1 LKKENPMSDFASLR
15 RVLAAAFLVS
25 AAALTLSSAV
35 AQNAPAK
42 DGIPDF
48 TAPGTSW
55 TMINSNATDYV
66 PPATGPKPVTND
78 PRYPHIGNLQPG
90 QKTERVAD
98 LTNPILQDWVKPQ
111 MQRYNQ
117 EVIDGT
123 IPFVATSLCYPGGVP
138 AQLLVPTTVFFI
150 QKPDEV
156 IMIWERDQLVRH
168 VYLNQ
173 QHTKNP
179 RPTWFGESVGH
190 YENGDT
196 LAIDTVGFVE
206 HPLSFVDNYRTP
218 HTKQLHVT
226 ERWKITTVAAAGRR
240 GGGGAGGAGRDK
252 GIEVTF
258 TVEDPGAFTMPWGG
272 MMRYR
277 NEAGTLEEFACA
289 ENNGGHFAA
298 EKYEMP
304 QAKVADF

>member
-1 LKKENPMSDFASLR
+1 MPEFAFSR
-15 RVLAAAFLVS
+15 RAFGAVLLTAAAI
-25 AAALTLSSAV
+25 LTLS
-35 AQNAPAK
+35 PAAGDDKTGK

-48 TAPGTSW
+48 EAPGTSW

-66 PPATGPKPVTND
+66 DPVSGAKPVTND
-78 PRYPHIGNLQPG
+78 PKYPHVGNLQPG

-98 LTNPILQDWVKPQ
+98 LTSPILQDWVKPQ
-111 MQRYNQ
+111 MQKYNQ
-117 EVIDGT
+117 EVIKGT

-168 VYLNQ
+168 VYLNR
-173 QHTKNP
+173 QHTRNP

-196 LAIDTVGFVE
+196 LVIDTVGFVE
-206 HPLSFVDNYRTP
+206 HPFSFVDNYRTP

-226 ERWKITTVAAAGRR
+226 ERWKITTVPGGGRR
-240 GGGGAGGAGRDK
+240 GGGANAGGVK
-252 GIEVTF
+252 GIEVSF

-272 MMRYR
+272 RMRYR
-277 NEAGTLEEFACA
+277 NEKGTLEEFVCA

-304 QAKVADF
+304 VAKQADF

>member
-1 LKKENPMSDFASLR
+1 VWAAGL
-15 RVLAAAFLVS
+15 LAA
-25 AAALTLSSAV
+25 AAALTF
-35 AQNAPAK
+35 APASAQGAAGHNALGN
-42 DGIPDF
+42 DAIPDF
-48 TAPGTSW
+48 TAPGTGW

-66 PPATGPKPVTND
+66 DPAAGPKPVTND
-78 PRYPHIGNLQPG
+78 PKYPHVGNLQPG

-111 MQRYNQ
+111 MRKYNQ
-117 EVIDGT
+117 EVIAGT

-138 AQLLVPTTVFFI
+138 AQLLVPTTMYFI

-168 VYLNQ
+168 VYLNT

-196 LAIDTVGFVE
+196 LVIDTIGFVE

-226 ERWKITTVAAAGRR
+226 ERWKITNVPGGGRRAGGNAAGADVP
-240 GGGGAGGAGRDK
+240 GIK

-258 TVEDPGAFTMPWGG
+258 TVEDPGAFTMAWGG

-277 NEAGTLEEFACA
+277 NEKSALEEFVCA

-304 QAKVADF
+304 VANKPDF

>member
-1 LKKENPMSDFASLR
+1 MPDLTFWR
-15 RVLAAAFLVS
+15 RAFGAGLLAAA
-25 AAALTLSSAV
+25 AALALVPAI
-35 AQNAPAK
+35 AQEPPGHDA
-42 DGIPDF
+42 IPDF
-48 TAPGTSW
+48 MAPGTGW

-66 PPATGPKPVTND
+66 DPVSGAKPVTND
-78 PRYPHIGNLQPG
+78 PKYPHIGNLQPG

-98 LTNPILQDWVKPQ
+98 LTSPILQDWVKPQ
-111 MQRYNQ
+111 MQKYNQ
-117 EVIDGT
+117 EVIAGT

-138 AQLLVPTTVFFI
+138 AQLLVPTTMYFI

-168 VYLNQ
+168 VYLNA
-173 QHTKNP
+173 QHSKNP
-179 RPTWFGESVGH
+179 RPTWFGESIGH

-196 LAIDTVGFVE
+196 LVIDTVGFAE
-206 HPLSFVDNYRTP
+206 HPFSFVDNYRTP
-218 HTKQLHVT
+218 HTKNLHVT
-226 ERWKITTVAAAGRR
+226 ERWKITNVPGGGRR
-240 GGGGAGGAGRDK
+240 GGANAAGVK
-252 GIEVTF
+252 GIEVSF

-277 NEAGTLEEFACA
+277 NEKSSLEEFVCA

-304 QAKVADF
+304 VAKKADF